1 MPALAIPTTMD
12 TFSTNATCRF
22 DARPL
27 KGTPV
32 KAGIFMDKKPTPF
45 FAEGTP
51 LTPVPGVPL
60 LPNVPCVDPTQGFRT
75 VKTLINKSIYIQ
87 KLKPALQGDEAF
99 IAGSPR
105 PLTAPFAP
113 SSVQFQTGAGAAAG
127 GAAAA
132 AGAA

>member
-12 TFSTNATCRF
+12 TISTNATCIF
-22 DARPL
+22 EPQPL
-27 KGTPV
+27 NGTPV

-51 LTPVPGVPL
+51 VTPVPGVPT
-60 LPNVPCVDPTQGFRT
+60 LPIVPCIDPTGGFRI
-75 VKTLINKSIYIQ
+75 VKTKINKSIYIQ

-127 GAAAA
+127 GAGAA

>member
-12 TFSTNATCRF
+12 TPSTNATCTF
-22 DARPL
+22 AAAPL

-32 KAGIFMDKKPTPF
+32 KAGIFMDKTPTPF

-51 LTPVPGVPL
+51 VTPVPGVPIAT
-60 LPNVPCVDPTQGFRT
+60 PPGCIDPTGGARIIKCL
-75 VKTLINKSIYIQ
+75 VNKSIYIQ

-105 PLTAPFAP
+105 PLKAPFAP
-113 SSVQFQTGAGAAAG
+113 SSVQFQTGAGAAG
-127 GAAAA
+127 GA

>member
-12 TFSTNATCRF
+12 TVSTNATCTF
-22 DARPL
+22 AAAPL

-51 LTPVPGVPL
+51 VTPVPGKPIAT
-60 LPNVPCVDPTQGFRT
+60 PPGCIDPTGGARII
-75 VKTLINKSIYIQ
+75 KTLINKSIYIQ

-113 SSVQFQTGAGAAAG
+113 SSVQFQTGTGAAAG
-127 GAAAA
+127 GAGAA

>member
-1 MPALAIPTTMD
+1 MPALAIPTTID
-12 TFSTNATCRF
+12 TVSTNATCIF
-22 DARPL
+22 EPQPL

-51 LTPVPGVPL
+51 VTPVPGKPIATH
-60 LPNVPCVDPTQGFRT
+60 PGCIDPTGGTRII
-75 VKTLINKSIYIQ
+75 KTLINKSIYIQ

-105 PLTAPFAP
+105 PLKAPFAP
-113 SSVQFQTGAGAAAG
+113 SSVQFQTGKGAAG
-127 GAAAA
+127 GAAGSA

>member
-1 MPALAIPTTMD
+1 MPALAIPTTLD
-12 TFSTNATCRF
+12 TISTNVTCTF
-22 DARPL
+22 AAAPL

-51 LTPVPGVPL
+51 VTPVPGVPTL
-60 LPNVPCVDPTQGFRT
+60 LIIPCIDPTAGFRI
-75 VKTLINKSIYIQ
+75 VKTRINKSIYIQ

-99 IAGSPR
+99 IAGTPR

-127 GAAAA
+127 GAGSA

>member
-12 TFSTNATCRF
+12 TPSTNATCTF
-22 DARPL
+22 AAAPL
-27 KGTPV
+27 KGKPV

-51 LTPVPGVPL
+51 VTPVPGAPIAT
-60 LPNVPCVDPTQGFRT
+60 PPGCIDPTGGART
-75 VKTLINKSIYIQ
+75 IKCLVNKSIYIQ

-105 PLTAPFAP
+105 PLKAPFAP
-113 SSVQFQTGAGAAAG
+113 SSVQFQTGAGAAG
-127 GAAAA
+127 GA

>member
-12 TFSTNATCRF
+12 TVSTNVTCTF
-22 DARPL
+22 AAAPL
-27 KGTPV
+27 SGTPL
-32 KAGIFMDKKPTPF
+32 KAGIFMDKTPIGYY
-45 FAEGTP
+45 AEGTP
-51 LTPVPGVPL
+51 VTPVPGVPT
-60 LPNVPCVDPTQGFRT
+60 LPSVPCIDPTAGARI

-99 IAGSPR
+99 IAGTPR

-127 GAAAA
+127 GAGAA

>member
-1 MPALAIPTTMD
+1 MD
-12 TFSTNATCRF
+12 TVSTNATCTF
-22 DARPL
+22 AAAPL

-32 KAGIFMDKKPTPF
+32 KAGIFMDKTPTPF

-51 LTPVPGVPL
+51 VTPVPGVPIAT
-60 LPNVPCVDPTQGFRT
+60 PPGCIDPTGGARII
-75 VKTLINKSIYIQ
+75 KTLINKSIYIQ

-113 SSVQFQTGAGAAAG
+113 SSVQFQTGAGAAG
-127 GAAAA
+127 GA

>member
-1 MPALAIPTTMD
+1 MD

-51 LTPVPGVPL
+51 VTPVPGVPT
-60 LPNVPCVDPTQGFRT
+60 LPIVPCIDPTGGFRI
-75 VKTLINKSIYIQ
+75 VKTKINKSIYIQ

-127 GAAAA
+127 GAGAA